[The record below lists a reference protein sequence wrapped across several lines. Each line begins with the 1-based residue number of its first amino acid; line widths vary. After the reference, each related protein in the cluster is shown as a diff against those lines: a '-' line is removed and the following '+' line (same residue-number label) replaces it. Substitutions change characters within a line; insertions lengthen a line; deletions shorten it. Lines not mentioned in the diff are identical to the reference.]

1 MFSLNHWHF
10 FSRDFW
16 VKWQLN
22 IMEHKS
28 ISKHQLQGRLEGKV
42 RKFSHM
48 CRLSVATL
56 NLSPCSPQSF
66 ELKMWNGRGETCLFS
81 IRPSNLCSRKHFIKI
96 IHFYSPNFFINSVIW
111 SGLSCFFINS
121 EKFSINQSGLAWYG
135 FAANKHKTVASELGT
150 FFSWSKNDLYSH

>member
-48 CRLSVATL
+48 CRLSVARL

-96 IHFYSPNFFINSVIW
+96 ILF
-111 SGLSCFFINS
+111 
-121 EKFSINQSGLAWYG
+121 
-135 FAANKHKTVASELGT
+135 
-150 FFSWSKNDLYSH
+150 FFSRKSNFEFEVKEYKYRILFNVKNKLLKICSNIIKVLLRKYITGDCMTTDQV